1 MNPLF
6 RTFRTEHFKLCQG
19 MKHPLSKHC
28 IGLDKALVQEEVLVS
43 STLSQAL
50 KTKNQWKRRVRMAL
64 LVGLCFLGA
73 MGMIIH
79 PASSQVE
86 AGAVYVLHVEG
97 IINPPLANYV
107 ERAVNE
113 AIQADAQLVVIMI
126 DTPGGLDTSMR
137 EIIQR
142 ILSSPVPIAVYVAPS
157 GSRAASA
164 GLFILVA
171 SHIAAMA
178 PNTNSGSATPVA
190 LGGDM
195 DDAMTAKVVGDAA
208 AYIRT
213 LAEGR
218 GRNSEWPERAVRE
231 GVSVTE
237 REALELNVIDLVAAN
252 LDDLLAQID
261 GQTVETITGEI
272 TLDLADAPVVEAPM
286 NFAENFVHVISN
298 PEIAFILLS
307 VGSIGLLAELY
318 NPGAL
323 FPGVTGAIA
332 LILAFFSLGNLPT
345 NWAGVALIVFAIILI
360 VAELMTEGFGVLG
373 VGALVAFVLGAV
385 ILYRPFQT
393 PSPALPDLRVDPVV
407 LTVVTVGMGA
417 FMVFVFSQLLK
428 TRTAPISTGKEFYV
442 GQTARVHQTL
452 NPKGRIWFEGQTWWS
467 ELKTGQGEVQPGKRV
482 RIVGIDGLTLIVEP
496 LEEETPGDTSIDIP

>member
-1 MNPLF
+1 VYT
-6 RTFRTEHFKLCQG
+6 RTLPSAQK
-19 MKHPLSKHC
+19 SK
-28 IGLDKALVQEEVLVS
+28 IQVKRRLRMILLVS
-43 STLSQAL
+43 
-50 KTKNQWKRRVRMAL
+50 
-64 LVGLCFLGA
+64 LCLLGA

-86 AGAVYVLHVEG
+86 PGSVFVLQVEG
-97 IINPPLANYV
+97 IINPPLSNYV
-107 ERAVNE
+107 ERAIQE
-113 AIQADAQLVVIMI
+113 AIMAEAQLIVMMI
-126 DTPGGLDTSMR
+126 DTPGGLDSSMR
-137 EIIQR
+137 SIIQQM
-142 ILSSPVPIAVYVAPS
+142 LASPVPVAVYVSPP

-164 GLFILVA
+164 GLFILVG
-171 SHIAAMA
+171 SHIAAMS
-178 PNTNSGSATPVA
+178 PNTSTGSATPVS

-195 DDAMTAKVVGDAA
+195 DDAQTAKVVGDAV

-213 LAEGR
+213 LAESHD
-218 GRNSEWPERAVRE
+218 RNADWAERAVRE
-231 GVSVTE
+231 GISSTE
-237 REALELNVIDLVAAN
+237 REALDLNVIDLVATN
-252 LDDLLAQID
+252 LDNLLAQID
-261 GQTVETITGEI
+261 GWVVVTTAGEI
-272 TLDLADAPVVEAPM
+272 TLDLAEAPIVEAPM

-385 ILYRPFQT
+385 IMYRPFQT

-407 LTVVTVGMGA
+407 LTVVTVSMGA
-417 FMVFVFSQLLK
+417 FMVLVLSQLLK
-428 TRTAPISTGKEFYV
+428 TRTAPISTGKEYYI
-442 GQTARVHQTL
+442 GQTARVHETL
-452 NPKGRIWFEGQTWWS
+452 NPRGRIWFEGQTWWS
-467 ELKTGQGEVQPGKRV
+467 EIRSGEGEIPTGKRV

-496 LEEETPGDTSIDIP
+496 VEEEPHDSSIDIE

>member
-1 MNPLF
+1 VS
-6 RTFRTEHFKLCQG
+6 TFLG
-19 MKHPLSKHC
+19 
-28 IGLDKALVQEEVLVS
+28 QEEFVN
-43 STLSQAL
+43 L
-50 KTKNQWKRRVRMAL
+50 KTLPSFQKSKSQWRRRARLTL
-64 LVGLCFLGA
+64 LVGLCLLGA

-79 PASSQVE
+79 PASAQVE
-86 AGAVYVLHVEG
+86 PGAVYVLEVEG
-97 IINPPLANYV
+97 IINPPLTNYI
-107 ERAVNE
+107 ERAMQE
-113 AIQADAQLVVIMI
+113 AIQAEAQLIVMKL

-137 EIIQR
+137 RIIQQM
-142 ILSSPVPIAVYVAPS
+142 LASPVPVAVYVSPP
-157 GSRAASA
+157 GGRAASA
-164 GLFILVA
+164 GLFILVG

-178 PNTNSGSATPVA
+178 PNTSTGSATPVA

-195 DDAMTAKVVGDAA
+195 DDAQSAKVIGDAV

-213 LAEGR
+213 LAESH
-218 GRNSEWPERAVRE
+218 GRNADWAERAVRE
-231 GVSVTE
+231 GISSTE
-237 REALELNVIDLVAAN
+237 REALELNVIEVIATN
-252 LDDLLAQID
+252 LDNLLEQID
-261 GQTVETITGEI
+261 GQTVETAFEEI
-272 TLDLADAPVVEAPM
+272 TLNLADAPIVEAPM

-307 VGSIGLLAELY
+307 LGSIGLLAELY

-360 VAELMTEGFGVLG
+360 VVELMTEGFGVLG

-407 LTVVTVGMGA
+407 LTLVTVGMGA
-417 FMVFVFSQLLK
+417 FMVLVLSQLLK
-428 TRTAPISTGKEFYV
+428 TRTAPIATGKEYYV
-442 GQTARVHQTL
+442 GQTARVHETL
-452 NPKGRIWFEGQTWWS
+452 NPRGRIWFEGQTWWS
-467 ELKTGQGEVQPGKRV
+467 ELRSGEGEIPTGKRV

-496 LEEETPGDTSIDIP
+496 VEEEPQESSIDIQ